1 MKTSLFP
8 PRPRKPRFLKALAH
22 SLMPSVITHWLG
34 ARAIAIAPEQIAIR
48 EGLRAGVAVGTIM
61 LVAWHIHMPLMAWS
75 AFAAFWTCLAD
86 PGGVLR
92 PRIRALTAFGLA
104 GTVITGTI
112 SALAGYNIAAA
123 CAGLGLCAFLCGLA
137 RARGVAAT
145 QVSVL
150 AAIVAVVAICYP
162 QTLTGALT
170 LAGLFSLGVVWAML
184 ICLLAWPVDPS
195 TPQKQASTA
204 LFREQ
209 ASMAFRL
216 LTLPHLQTASLPT
229 QQNEL
234 SAWRRDIRRRIE
246 QTRSS
251 VEKLSGDVLIS
262 PTRALLLPAIEA
274 ADRIFVTLIAFE
286 HAAFSAPLSPE
297 TARVI
302 RITAAALRRIS
313 RDIPS
318 GRRDLADLGPHIRAL
333 TRLAARDNALSTRAA
348 AWNAAALTDL
358 QVAWQDKEQPGRGSA
373 PAAPS
378 GPSQPLSPVFTRH
391 AARLSVAVLV
401 AFGITFGFHLPY
413 AYWAMMAVV
422 VVTQPGTSTTL
433 SRTIERVAGS
443 VVGGIL
449 AAIAGTL
456 CPKWLVLILIFP
468 LSTATIALRSVN
480 YTLCV
485 TFMTQLFVL
494 VTDLVGAD
502 TGWLLGFARAENNII
517 GSLVGMA
524 ACLLLWP
531 AKSAAPLSTL
541 VGRAFLA
548 NLRYVTLATNGD
560 GTREETEQARRA
572 AGTTSSKAEI
582 LCQQTSLEGL
592 RRSENLKICAEILFH
607 LRQQAGIAS
616 TRWLE
621 RTPDLAPGPND
632 QAALRHFS
640 DLLSNP
646 PGAGVTPQH
655 LRDMLLFL
663 RRLPLTG
670 GGERVAASNH

>member
-1 MKTSLFP
+1 MKNSLFP
-8 PRPRKPRFLKALAH
+8 PRPRKSRFLKALAH
-22 SLMPSVITHWLG
+22 SLMPSVVTHWLG

-48 EGLRAGVAVGTIM
+48 EGLRAGVAVSTIM
-61 LVAWHIHMPLMAWS
+61 LVAWHINMPLMAWS

-86 PGGVLR
+86 PGGLLR
-92 PRIRALTAFGLA
+92 PRARALTSFGLA
-104 GTVITGTI
+104 GTIITGSI
-112 SALAGYNIAAA
+112 SALAGYSTAAA
-123 CAGLGLCAFLCGLA
+123 FAGLGLCAFLCGLA
-137 RARGVAAT
+137 RARGAAAT

-162 QTLTGALT
+162 QPPVGAIT
-170 LAGLFSLGVVWAML
+170 LAGLFSLGVLWAML

-195 TPQKQASTA
+195 TPQKQACAA

-216 LTLPHLQTASLPT
+216 LSLPHLQTASLPT
-229 QQNEL
+229 QQKEL

-246 QTRSS
+246 QARSS
-251 VEKLSGDVLIS
+251 VEKLSSDTLIS
-262 PTRALLLPAIEA
+262 PARATLLPAVEA

-286 HAAFSAPLSPE
+286 HAAFSAPLPPE

-302 RITAAALRRIS
+302 RITAAALRRIA
-313 RDIPS
+313 RDIPP
-318 GRRDLADLGPHIRAL
+318 GRPAPDSLGPHIRAL
-333 TRLAARDNALSTRAA
+333 SRLGARANVLSTRAA

-358 QVAWQDKEQPGRGSA
+358 QTAWRDKDKDKDQPRRGTAPSA
-373 PAAPS
+373 PAMP
-378 GPSQPLSPVFTRH
+378 PRPLSPIFMRH

-401 AFGITFGFHLPY
+401 AFGITLAFHLPY

-422 VVTQPGTSTTL
+422 VVTQPGMSTTL

-443 VVGGIL
+443 VAGGIL

-456 CPKWLVLILIFP
+456 CPKWLVLLLIFP
-468 LSTATIALRSVN
+468 LSAATIALRSVN

-494 VTDLVGAD
+494 VTDLVGSD
-502 TGWLLGFARAENNII
+502 TGWWLGFARAENNII

-531 AKSAAPLSTL
+531 EKSTASLPTL
-541 VGRAFLA
+541 VSRAFLA
-548 NLRYVTLATNGD
+548 NLRYAALATSGD
-560 GTREETEQARRA
+560 GTRDETEQARRA
-572 AGTTSSKAEI
+572 AGTTSNKAEI

-592 RRSENLKICAEILFH
+592 RRSENLKICTEILFH

-616 TRWLE
+616 TSWLE
-621 RTPDLAPGPND
+621 RTTDHTPAPTA
-632 QAALRHFS
+632 QIYQTALRHFS
-640 DLLSNP
+640 DLLSAP
-646 PGAGVTPQH
+646 SSTGDH
-655 LRDMLLFL
+655 LREMLLFL
-663 RRLPLTG
+663 RR
-670 GGERVAASNH
+670 SH